1 MLPCGPADPV
11 NPKVPC
17 DPVKPANPLN
27 VNQDVALV
35 AVKLYWDPGANVINV
50 FAACASIVHPELG

>member
-1 MLPCGPADPV
+1 V

-50 FAACASIVHPELG
+50 FATCASIVHPELG